1 MAVFRRYTW
10 RILQSLRE
18 TQNQMSNQIIA
29 FHAAGI
35 LSAVRSTTR
44 LGKVLKRNRKHLFLH
59 FAMSEATSSNRATE
73 EASLPMLYRQTYELG
88 KGHLRPFSLVSSG
101 CYGAGG
107 HFLISSFSHFFGWP
121 DLTTPQ
127 YHELLA
133 LNERYQA
140 VFHISSTWW
149 TGP

>member
-73 EASLPMLYRQTYELG
+73 EASLPMLYRQTYELS
-88 KGHLRPFSLVSSG
+88 KGYLRPFSPVSSG

-107 HFLISSFSHFFGWP
+107 HFLIFSFSHFFGWP

-127 YHELLA
+127 YTELLA